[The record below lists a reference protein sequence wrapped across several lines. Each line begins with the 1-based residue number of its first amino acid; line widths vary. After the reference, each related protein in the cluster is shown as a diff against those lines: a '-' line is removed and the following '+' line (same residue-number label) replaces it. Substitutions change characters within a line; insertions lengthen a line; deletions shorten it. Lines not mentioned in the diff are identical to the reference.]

1 VLRNIPVEKIASV
14 KHLWRELT
22 EYHWRCA
29 PEVSALADPVD
40 AETSW
45 ARRRAQYE
53 GWSSESG
60 WLLRGATV
68 DGQLVGYAAARIVPA
83 ASSWSFGSTVGKLE
97 TLVVR
102 SSHRGRGIGML
113 LFEHVRHHWRTFDV
127 SHGTVSIIA
136 RNSGAQRFYER
147 FDAVEY
153 TRTFYFPV

>member
-1 VLRNIPVEKIASV
+1 
-14 KHLWRELT
+14 
-22 EYHWRCA
+22 
-29 PEVSALADPVD
+29 VD

-45 ARRRAQYE
+45 ARRRTQYE

-60 WLLRGATV
+60 WLLLGATV

-102 SSHRGRGIGML
+102 SSHRGLGIGML
-113 LFEHVRHHWRTFDV
+113 LFEHVQHHWRTFDV

-136 RNSGAQRFYER
+136 RNSGAQRFYKLFE
-147 FDAVEY
+147 AVEY

>member
-1 VLRNIPVEKIASV
+1 VDEIASV
-14 KHLWRELT
+14 KHLWLELT
-22 EYHWRCA
+22 EYHWGCA

-60 WLLRGATV
+60 WLLLGATV
-68 DGQLVGYAAARIVPA
+68 DGQLVAYAAARIVAA
-83 ASSWSFGSTVGKLE
+83 ASSRSFGSTLGKLE

-102 SSHRGRGIGML
+102 STHRGRGIGML
-113 LFEHVRHHWRTFDV
+113 LSEHVERHWRTFDV

-153 TRTFYFPV
+153 MRTFYFPV